1 MLDITE
7 SINLIRYLIVLR
19 PRHTLVKVPECFASD
34 LSTVLGRTIAAQ
46 LPTREAHEWER
57 TRQLWEAHFLHR
69 NQGKGAKLIEESPLI
84 TIPPAP
90 WPVETVFFPY
100 PVKQDYGQDEP
111 ILWELKLLGEAAD
124 HGFFLERI
132 LSALE
137 TISTQPPM
145 NMQLESK
152 GLWGRY
158 QIHAIYAARGPTW
171 EPFVE
176 AGELNLDYFPTPG
189 QWREGLELGARE
201 DYTRPRRLLVW
212 LSPFDLGPEPYVYP
226 KHGRRKRNIAKRN
239 LPTIEG
245 IIRALMARVAGSC
258 PARTSPPRTPG
269 RWSRGGS
276 RGTLG
281 RAEHPPTASPS
292 SKRADRAAAE
302 RLYGALDW
310 HAEIHHADPRGIAP
324 LSGVG
329 VDPARGPS
337 HALWLRDVYPALT
350 LAQIA
355 TVKSTRPTLSKESAL
370 FFCTCS

>member
-158 QIHAIYAARGPTW
+158 QIHAIYAARGATW

-176 AGELNLDYFPTPG
+176 ASELNLDYFPTPG

-245 IIRALMARVAGSC
+245 ILRALMARVAEIMPGKNVTTEDAWALV
-258 PARTSPPRTPG
+258 PKADQEELWDALNTLQQRPHHQNARIEPPPKGCMG
-269 RWSRGGS
+269 RWI
-276 RGTLG
+276 GTQKFTTQIPEVLLPYL
-281 RAEHPPTASPS
+281 ELASI
-292 SKRADRAAAE
+292 
-302 RLYGALDW
+302 LHVG
-310 HAEIHHADPRGIAP
+310 HHTHFGCGTFI
-324 LSGVG
+324 
-329 VDPARGPS
+329 
-337 HALWLRDVYPALT
+337 LR
-350 LAQIA
+350 
-355 TVKSTRPTLSKESAL
+355 
-370 FFCTCS
+370 